1 MLGLDMNIRLDNE
14 LSDARGL
21 YKEILTSIYHGE
33 KVEPQKLFNFNSMI
47 VRLLTIQE
55 LSDNQLETRD
65 IFVHK
70 FIALIDIIESFKDL
84 ESSEKDI

>member
-1 MLGLDMNIRLDNE
+1 MLGLDMNIRLDSE

-33 KVEPQKLFNFNSMI
+33 KVEPKKLLNFNRMI
-47 VRLLTIQE
+47 VRLLAIQE
-55 LSDNQLETRD
+55 LNENQLETRD

-70 FIALIDIIESFKDL
+70 FIALIDIIESFN
-84 ESSEKDI
+84 DIE

>member
-1 MLGLDMNIRLDNE
+1 MAMLGLDMNIRLDSE

-33 KVEPQKLFNFNSMI
+33 KVEPKKLLNFNRMI
-47 VRLLTIQE
+47 VRLLAIQE
-55 LSDNQLETRD
+55 LNENQLETRD

-70 FIALIDIIESFKDL
+70 FIALIDIIESFN
-84 ESSEKDI
+84 DIE